1 MLQAVDCVIL
11 IKLIAQ
17 KENEMT
23 HRDLAEALL
32 LSRATI
38 SVGLRR
44 LLQSGLVRS
53 EIETNKL
60 TPIMAAA
67 EEFILHG
74 LKYVFPAEVGKFTKG
89 VATGIAAPV
98 FEGKL
103 VLGNDPLFVWPYEH
117 GQVKGLALK
126 PLSPSVPKAVA
137 SSGDK
142 KFYDLLALID
152 VMRQGRARERNM
164 AVELFK
170 EVIKS

>member
-11 IKLIAQ
+11 FKLIAQ
-17 KENEMT
+17 KDNEMT
-23 HRDLAEALL
+23 HRELAEELF

-44 LLQSGLVRS
+44 LLQSGLVRL

-60 TPIMAAA
+60 LPVMATA
-67 EEFILHG
+67 EEFIFHG

-89 VATGIAAPV
+89 IATGIAAPV

-103 VLGNDPLFVWPYEH
+103 VLGNDPIFVWPYEH
-117 GQVKGLALK
+117 GKVKGLALK
-126 PLSPSVPKAVA
+126 PLSPNVPKAVA
-137 SSGDK
+137 SSEDR
-142 KFYDLLALID
+142 KFYDLLALVD
-152 VMRQGRARERNM
+152 AMRQGRARERNM

>member
-11 IKLIAQ
+11 FKLLAQ
-17 KENEMT
+17 KDKALT
-23 HRDLAEALL
+23 HRDLAEKLF

-53 EIETNKL
+53 ELETNKL
-60 TPIMAAA
+60 IPVMATA
-67 EEFILHG
+67 EEFIIHG
-74 LKYVFPAEVGKFTKG
+74 LKYVFPSEVGKFTKG
-89 VATGIAAPV
+89 IATGIAAPV

-103 VLGNDPLFVWPYEH
+103 VLGKDPIFVWPYEH
-117 GQVKGLALK
+117 GKVKGLAFV

-137 SSGDK
+137 SSEDR
-142 KFYDLLALID
+142 KFYDLLALVD
-152 VMRQGRARERNM
+152 VMRQGRARERNI

-170 EVIKS
+170 EAMNS

>member
-1 MLQAVDCVIL
+1 MLQAVDCVL
-11 IKLIAQ
+11 LFKLMAQ

-23 HRDLAEALL
+23 HRELAEDLF

-60 TPIMAAA
+60 LPVMAAA
-67 EEFILHG
+67 EEFIFHG
-74 LKYVFPAEVGKFTKG
+74 LKYVFPVEVGKFTKG
-89 VATGIAAPV
+89 IATGIAAPV

-103 VLGNDPLFVWPYEH
+103 VLGNDPIFVWPYEH
-117 GQVKGLALK
+117 GKVKGLALK
-126 PLSPSVPKAVA
+126 PLSPNVPKAVA
-137 SSGDK
+137 SSEDR
-142 KFYDLLALID
+142 KFYDLLALVD
-152 VMRQGRARERNM
+152 AMRQGRARERNM

>member
-11 IKLIAQ
+11 CKLMAQ
-17 KENEMT
+17 KENDMT
-23 HRDLAEALL
+23 HRDLAEKLF

-38 SVGLRR
+38 SVGLKR

-53 EIETNKL
+53 EVETNRL
-60 TPIMAAA
+60 LPVMATA
-67 EEFILHG
+67 EEFIFHG

-103 VLGNDPLFVWPYEH
+103 VLGNDPIFVWPYEH
-117 GQVKGLALK
+117 GKVKGLALK

-137 SSGDK
+137 SSEDR
-142 KFYDLLALID
+142 KFYDLLALVDAI
-152 VMRQGRARERNM
+152 RQGRARERNV

>member
-1 MLQAVDCVIL
+1 M
-11 IKLIAQ
+11 AQ
-17 KENEMT
+17 KDNEMT
-23 HRDLAEALL
+23 HRELAEELF

-53 EIETNKL
+53 EVETNKL
-60 TPIMAAA
+60 LPVMATA
-67 EEFILHG
+67 EEFIFHG

-89 VATGIAAPV
+89 IATGIAAPV

-103 VLGNDPLFVWPYEH
+103 VLGNDPIFVWPYEH
-117 GQVKGLALK
+117 GKVKGLALK

-137 SSGDK
+137 SSEDR
-142 KFYDLLALID
+142 KFYDLLALVD
-152 VMRQGRARERNM
+152 AMRQGRARERNM